1 MVIVGSQ
8 GGEVGSV
15 LGGSRSI
22 EVNLNCH
29 HFILAVTMTV
39 TVTVIMEE

>member
-22 EVNLNCH
+22 EVYLH
-29 HFILAVTMTV
+29 QLYGDGDGLKVRK
-39 TVTVIMEE
+39 EKSP